1 MSKRYVLYISD
12 SDLSKEDFDSIA
24 ELAKKRYAGAK
35 VIPVEHN
42 PRAVILKTTNVVAPL
57 LREGP
62 LKIRGKTLKTVLTS
76 GAIGN
81 LKRRATGP
89 ADHGKV
95 SQ

>member
-1 MSKRYVLYISD
+1 MSKRYVLYLSD

-24 ELAKKRYAGAK
+24 ELAKKYPGAK

-42 PRAVILKTTNVVAPL
+42 PKAMILKTTNAVAPV
-57 LREGP
+57 LREGL

-89 ADHGKV
+89 ADHGQV